1 MNNFTSA
8 KQTDLHFEKKSTTK
22 KSFINSIVNE
32 CAFYGIVDISVLV
45 FNLWEPTS
53 VVKNVKLLQITKGMI
68 KDNIDKMP
76 IVIIESQIEQIPDES
91 CYDMTNMQKQRC
103 LDEQILKANLTLE
116 VSSNKDIG
124 VIKNDD
130 CVYISPNETKIF
142 WINKTFLFTI
152 DRFHWLISF
161 FLLW

>member
-8 KQTDLHFEKKSTTK
+8 KQTDLHFEKKSIPK
-22 KSFINSIVNE
+22 KSFINSIVNQ

-53 VVKNVKLLQITKGMI
+53 AVKNVKLLQITKGMI
-68 KDNIDKMP
+68 KDNTDKMP
-76 IVIIESQIEQIPDES
+76 IIIIESQIEQISDES

-103 LDEQILKANLTLE
+103 LDERILKANLTLE

-124 VIKNDD
+124 VIKND
-130 CVYISPNETKIF
+130 VYISPNEAETF